1 MILRFFFIPSIFN
14 IFRRLAKSAQSLKGK
29 EPSKFPNS
37 NMSLNE
43 RFQMK
48 TAMSYANA
56 ADIASYS
63 QIFSKLALCQGAML
77 RE

>member
-1 MILRFFFIPSIFN
+1 
-14 IFRRLAKSAQSLKGK
+14 
-29 EPSKFPNS
+29 
-37 NMSLNE
+37 MSLNE

-63 QIFSKLALCQGAML
+63 QIFSKLALSQGAML
-77 RE
+77 RK